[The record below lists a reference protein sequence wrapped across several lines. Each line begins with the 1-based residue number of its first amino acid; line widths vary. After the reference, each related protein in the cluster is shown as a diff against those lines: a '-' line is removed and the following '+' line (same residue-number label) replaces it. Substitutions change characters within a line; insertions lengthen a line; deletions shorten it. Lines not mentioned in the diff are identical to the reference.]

1 MSRGID
7 HLVLPVHDLDGAK
20 SGYERF
26 GFTTTPK
33 ARHPFGTEN
42 VLVQLQGNFLELLG
56 IGQPEIIKPPEPG
69 ALCFAHFNQTFLDKR
84 QGMSMLV
91 FESRDARA
99 DRAEFAAKGLTGYA
113 PFDFSRQ
120 ATLPGGEQVTVAF
133 SLAFVTDPRM
143 PDAAFFCCQQHA
155 PQYFW
160 KPAYQSHRNAAVVC
174 SEVVMVAEEPPAFAG
189 FFERLQ
195 GKGHVHARDGHL
207 EVATSRGRITLV
219 PPRSFAERFP
229 GQPPTAPDKGAVF
242 AAYRILTRNLETT
255 EGLLR
260 DNGVA
265 YRSLADRLQ
274 IGPDEALGMVIEFAA
289 E

>member
-7 HLVLPVHDLDGAK
+7 HLVLPVRDLEDAK
-20 SGYERF
+20 SAYERF

-56 IGQPEIIKPPEPG
+56 IAQPENINPPEPG
-69 ALCFAHFNQTFLDKR
+69 AFSFAHFNQSFLDER

-91 FESRDARA
+91 FESSDARA
-99 DRAEFAAKGLTGYA
+99 DQAEFAAKGLTGYA

-174 SEVVMVAEEPPAFAG
+174 SEVVMVAEEPTGFAD
-189 FFERLQ
+189 FFESLQ
-195 GKGHVHARDGHL
+195 GRRQVDARHGQL
-207 EVATSRGRITLV
+207 EVATSRGGITLV
-219 PPRSFAERFP
+219 TPRAFAERFP
-229 GQPPTAPDKGAVF
+229 GQPPIAPGEGAVF
-242 AAYRILTRNLETT
+242 AAYRISTRNLEAT
-255 EGLLR
+255 ESVLR
-260 DNGVA
+260 ANAVA
-265 YRSLADRLQ
+265 YRSVGDRLQ
-274 IGPDEALGMVIEFAA
+274 IGPDEALGIAIEFSA
-289 E
+289 

>member
-20 SGYERF
+20 SAYERF

-56 IGQPEIIKPPEPG
+56 IAQPEKINPPEPG
-69 ALCFAHFNQTFLDKR
+69 SFSFAHFNQSFLEKR

-91 FESRDARA
+91 FESGDARA
-99 DRAEFAAKGLTGYA
+99 DQAEFAAKGLTGYA

-174 SEVVMVAEEPPAFAG
+174 AEVVMVAEEPRGFAG
-189 FFERLQ
+189 FFESLQ
-195 GKGHVHARDGHL
+195 GRGHVDARHGRL
-207 EVATSRGRITLV
+207 EVATPRGQITLV
-219 PPRSFAERFP
+219 RPEAFAERFP
-229 GQPPTAPDKGAVF
+229 GQSPVAPGKGAVF
-242 AAYRILTRNLETT
+242 AAYRVSTRDLQAT
-255 EGLLR
+255 ESVLR
-260 DNGVA
+260 DNAVA
-265 YRSLADRLQ
+265 YRSLGDRLQ
-274 IGPDEALGMVIEFAA
+274 IGPDETLGLAIEFSA
-289 E
+289 